1 MGTCNVLIT
10 NVIEQS
16 LPSTKGCLY
25 CGEPPDHTTVWSGYY
40 WPVISNFIVRF
51 LTRTFEKL
59 EKVWK
64 NLFLSNI
71 ASWGTLSTKNTKIS
85 FLAKLLNISKIFDI
99 FWFLYQPWTIQFWYK
114 NFDIFF
120 LEKLP
125 KFGGFLWFFQ
135 NVTKKSARAKTA
147 AGSRRTG
154 WCYFESEKLPKFV
167 KFRRFFTKFSKISNL
182 IFVPTMNDLI
192 LE

>member
-1 MGTCNVLIT
+1 MGPCNVLIT
-10 NVIEQS
+10 NLIEQS

-71 ASWGTLSTKNTKIS
+71 ASWGPLSTKNTKIS

>member
-1 MGTCNVLIT
+1 MTSHKQV
-10 NVIEQS
+10 VAHFWV
-16 LPSTKGCLY
+16 P
-25 CGEPPDHTTVWSGYY
+25 
-40 WPVISNFIVRF
+40 
-51 LTRTFEKL
+51 RTLELL

-64 NLFLSNI
+64 NLVFPNI
-71 ASWGTLSTKNTKIS
+71 ASWGPTGSKNTKIS

-99 FWFLYQPWTIQFWYK
+99 FWFLYQPWTIQFCYK